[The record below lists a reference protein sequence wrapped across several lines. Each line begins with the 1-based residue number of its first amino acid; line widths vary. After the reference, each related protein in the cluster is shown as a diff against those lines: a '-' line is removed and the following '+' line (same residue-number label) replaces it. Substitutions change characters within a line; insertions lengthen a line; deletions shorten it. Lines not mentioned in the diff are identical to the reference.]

1 MAFEKHP
8 ERLILENRE
17 QGRPEMRGG
26 HKNYRQKSRLCSHWI
41 VRKPH
46 VPLKHQVR
54 WLKELCWLLLF
65 LSQKIWLD
73 RVIFLGKNLEG
84 PRPRRLEKKVRR
96 RQHCGLGKRNK
107 TNHQK
112 ASWDGKRKL
121 IMIFLKVK
129 RKVRSWNHPKS
140 VREKFHQEKK
150 ILPTAWR
157 ISWWKW
163 EDIYWTK
170 SIWPKPF
177 LHKLLGLCPECGGFW
192 IPSSTLETKAKTN
205 KPNHHWFIKNHGYL
219 HSHYIFVK
227 KTFIYN

>member
-84 PRPRRLEKKVRR
+84 QRPRRLEKKVRR
-96 RQHCGLGKRNK
+96 RQHCGLRKRNK

-129 RKVRSWNHPKS
+129 RKVSSWNHPKS

-157 ISWWKW
+157 ISW
-163 EDIYWTK
+163 
-170 SIWPKPF
+170 
-177 LHKLLGLCPECGGFW
+177 
-192 IPSSTLETKAKTN
+192 
-205 KPNHHWFIKNHGYL
+205 
-219 HSHYIFVK
+219 
-227 KTFIYN
+227 